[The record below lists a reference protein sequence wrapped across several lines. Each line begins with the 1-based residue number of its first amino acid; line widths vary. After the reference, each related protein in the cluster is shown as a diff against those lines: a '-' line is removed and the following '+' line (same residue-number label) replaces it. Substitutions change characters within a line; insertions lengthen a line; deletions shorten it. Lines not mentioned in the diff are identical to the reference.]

1 MFLVKRFD
9 SESEKWREAIY
20 TPALAVLLVFLLEG
34 SLNCE
39 VSLSVLM

>member
-20 TPALAVLLVFLLEG
+20 TPALAVLIGVPP
-34 SLNCE
+34 
-39 VSLSVLM
+39 